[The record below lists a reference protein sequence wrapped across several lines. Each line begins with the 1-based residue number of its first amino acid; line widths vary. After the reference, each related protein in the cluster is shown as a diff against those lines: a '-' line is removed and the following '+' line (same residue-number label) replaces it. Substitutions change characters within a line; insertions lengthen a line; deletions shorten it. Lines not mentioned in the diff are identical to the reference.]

1 MGWGSVIAGV
11 LLLVK
16 FNVPVLW
23 LTLALSAIG
32 GATAVASSVGV
43 ETLAQERTARARPR
57 PRLRLAAGLH
67 LAGQPAGRRGRRSA
81 RRSLTSVLTSRF
93 DVAAVSWSARR
104 RRRQCCSRS
113 PLLENGQHAWA

>member
-1 MGWGSVIAGV
+1 MGWGSVVAGV

-43 ETLAQERTARARPR
+43 ETLAQERTPSTSGAASSARSRPSSGWPACWARWSV
-57 PRLRLAAGLH
+57 A
-67 LAGQPAGRRGRRSA
+67 RSA
-81 RRSLTSVLTSRF
+81 S
-93 DVAAVSWSARR
+93 
-104 RRRQCCSRS
+104 
-113 PLLENGQHAWA
+113 